1 MSEYDFVAIGDI
13 TTDEFIRLREDR
25 ATVSRDL
32 SGREV
37 LSMYFGDKLEFLDAV
52 NVPAVGNSPNAA
64 VSAHRLGLKS
74 ALITDIGDDAGGAEI
89 LAWLQKEG
97 LDTRF
102 IETHAGKTT
111 NHHYVLQYGAER
123 TILIKHEAYNYALPK
138 DMGEPK
144 WLYFSSV
151 GEHGVAYHHDIAA
164 FVKAHPNTRL
174 AFQPGSFQ
182 IQLGTETLRDVYEAS
197 TLFFCNKEEAQQIL
211 KTEEKDIKKLLALV
225 HALGPQFPFIT
236 DGPRGAYT
244 LVGNEAWHLPM
255 YPDIAPP
262 INRTGA
268 GDAFSSTVTAYMA
281 LGFSPLE
288 AMKRGPIN
296 SMAVTQYIGAQKG
309 LLSQDALEA
318 YLTKAPAEYTPTK
331 V

>member
-74 ALITDIGDDAGGAEI
+74 ALVTDIGDDAGGAEI
-89 LAWLQKEG
+89 IAWLQNEG
-97 LDTRF
+97 LNTRF
-102 IETHAGKTT
+102 IKTHTGKTT

-123 TILIKHEAYNYALPK
+123 TILIKHETYDYALPK
-138 DMGEPK
+138 DIGEPK
-144 WLYFSSV
+144 WLYFSSI
-151 GEHGVAYHHDIAA
+151 GEHGLKYHHDIAA
-164 FVKAHPNTRL
+164 FVSAHPNTKL
-174 AFQPGSFQ
+174 TFQPGSFQ
-182 IQLGTETLRDVYEAS
+182 IQLGAEALADVYTA
-197 TLFFCNKEEAQQIL
+197 TTAFFANKEEVQHIL
-211 KTEEKDIKKLLALV
+211 KTEEKDITKLLQGI
-225 HALGPQFPFIT
+225 HALGPTFPFIT
-236 DGPRGAYT
+236 DGPRGSY
-244 LVGNEAWHLPM
+244 LLFENEAWHLPM

-268 GDAFSSTVTAYMA
+268 GDAFASTISSFLA
-281 LGFSPLE
+281 LGMDPLE
-288 AMKRGPIN
+288 AWKRGPIN
-296 SMAVTQYIGAQKG
+296 SMAVTQHIGAQKG
-309 LLSQDALEA
+309 LLAQGALEA
-318 YLTKAPAEYTPTK
+318 YLTKAPTEYTPTK